1 MRASCFILI
10 FSLGLIAVADDP
22 SDTKVDAKS
31 VELFEKRIRPL
42 LVERCFA
49 CHGEDQAESEL
60 RLDSRADMLE
70 GGSRGAAII
79 PGDPDKSLLIRAVN
93 HADTLAMP
101 PKEKLAQ
108 RDINDLIAWVK
119 NGAVWTDSDKPKTA
133 TKKSVVKSET
143 KPMQFTEEQKNFW
156 SFQPMK
162 NPRPPRSPTL
172 RVGPNGSKALDSES
186 RATWLQSPIDCF
198 ILTELESRSLKPAE
212 IADKR
217 TLIRRA
223 TFDLIGIPP
232 TPEEVAEFLADNEPD
247 AFTRVIDRLLASPR
261 YGERWGRHWL
271 DVARYGDSNGLDEN
285 LAQANAF
292 RYRDW
297 VISAFN
303 RDLPFDEFVREQIAG
318 DLLPPDGDP
327 NDPVVAAKQSERL
340 TATGFLVIA
349 AKMLAEDDPL
359 KMQMDIVDEQVDT
372 IGKAFMGL
380 TLGCA
385 RCHDHKFDPLPM
397 ADYYSLAGIFKSTKA
412 MENYSVVARW
422 QERPLASPVVTQQLA
437 EQKQRIAG
445 KQAEIN
451 QLIAKANEQLLDESR
466 NRVADYVRAAA
477 REIYLEK
484 SSHSFG
490 AEFDKRTDKSAPP
503 PDGVQVIE
511 AENYQRGNA
520 LKLTTGYGEGI
531 GVILSNGNGEWT
543 AEYDVTV
550 PTAGLYQIEV
560 RYAAADS
567 RPTQLSLNG
576 HIVKPN
582 GLNEV
587 TGSWNPDTNR
597 WHVEGSYEFKA
608 GVNAIRLFRKPPL
621 PHIDKLLIAPVTLA
635 TGGSPVV
642 VAVTDLRPA
651 FVAQWKRHLEKSVED
666 PNTPFADW
674 RGLLMSIERTKGTER
689 TKATES
695 LQQLLLLADKTGEE
709 LSDVVTAWKQL
720 KATEAGKATTELPN
734 ARQETLRKLVFN
746 TTEGAP
752 FAVPK
757 NAEEYFAAEAKT
769 ALQSRRDEVKQLEA
783 ALPKLPEAMAVSEGV
798 VEDLPIHLRGNHTTL
813 GKERLPRRFPRVV
826 AGDQQTPI
834 AADRSGRLEFA
845 RWLTE
850 PNHPL
855 TARVAVNRIWQGHFG
870 EGLVRSPDNFGL
882 LGDKP
887 THPALLDW
895 LAQEFMGL
903 SARRGSPDPAEG
915 STAGLPERSLNAD
928 QGRPTVT
935 TSGGVGRPAPSA
947 RDWSLKRLHRAIML
961 SSAYQMQTTFND
973 AAFLTDPDNRLWW
986 RRNRRRLE
994 VEAVRDSLLAVS
1006 GRLDNSMGG
1015 SLLPSPNRAYVTG
1028 TANNYP
1034 KIYDTNRRSVYL
1046 PVIRSALYELYQVFD
1061 FAEPSVLNGKRDT
1074 TTLAT
1079 QALFMI
1085 NSQLVGDQA
1094 GDIASRVLA
1103 ADGDDADRV
1112 RRVFQITLQRE
1123 PTSSEVSRALD
1134 FVQGFDAAAE
1144 TGGTPAERRL
1154 AAWKGF
1160 CRALLA
1166 SSEFLFVE

>member
-1 MRASCFILI
+1 MRSAFL
-10 FSLGLIAVADDP
+10 LLLALVLAGLPSVVRADDP
-22 SDTKVDAKS
+22 QA
-31 VELFEKRIRPL
+31 VEFFEKRIRPL
-42 LVERCFA
+42 LVARCFD

-60 RLDSRADMLE
+60 RLDSRADLLE
-70 GGSRGAAII
+70 GGSRGAAIV

-101 PKEKLAQ
+101 PKEKLSQ
-108 RDINDLIAWVK
+108 RDINDLIVWVK
-119 NGAVWTDSDKPKTA
+119 AGAVWPDSDKPKAA
-133 TKKSVVKSET
+133 TKKSVVKADS
-143 KPMQFTEEQKNFW
+143 KPMQFSDEQKNFW

-162 NPRPPRSPTL
+162 LPKPPAAKLERW
-172 RVGPNGSKALDSES
+172 V
-186 RATWLQSPIDCF
+186 QSPIDRF
-198 ILTELESRSLKPAE
+198 IVSELEARELQPAE
-212 IADKR
+212 LADKR

-232 TPEEVAEFLADNEPD
+232 TSEEVAEFLAGNEPD
-247 AFTRVIDRLLASPR
+247 AFARVIDRLLASPR

-318 DLLPPDGDP
+318 DLLPPEGDS
-327 NDPVVAAKQSERL
+327 NDPVVAARQSDRL
-340 TATGFLVIA
+340 IATGFLVIG

-422 QERPLASPVVTQQLA
+422 QERPLASPQVTQQLA
-437 EQKQRIAG
+437 EQKQRIAA
-445 KQAEIN
+445 KQDEVN
-451 QLIAKANEQLLDESR
+451 QIVAKANEQLLDEARS
-466 NRVADYVRAAA
+466 RVADYMRAAT
-477 REIYLEK
+477 REIYLGLTER
-484 SSHSFG
+484 SFG
-490 AEFDKRTDKSAPP
+490 VEYDKRTEKTSPLP
-503 PDGVQVIE
+503 EGIQVVE
-511 AENYQRGNA
+511 AENYQRGSA
-520 LKLTTGYGEGI
+520 IKLSTGYGEGI

-550 PTAGLYQIEV
+550 PAAGLYQIET
-560 RYAAADS
+560 RYAAAGS

-576 HIVKPN
+576 AVIKPDA
-582 GLNEV
+582 LKEV
-587 TGSWNPDTNR
+587 TGSWNPDTQS
-597 WHVEGSYEFKA
+597 WHIEGTFEFKA
-608 GVNAIRLFRKPPL
+608 GVNVLRLYRREPL
-621 PHIDKLLIAPVTLA
+621 PHIDKLLIARRDSVSTIRDSNNTTQPTSDV
-635 TGGSPVV
+635 P
-642 VAVTDLRPA
+642 LRPA
-651 FVAQWKRHLEKSVED
+651 FVSQWNQFLLRTANDSDTLLPE
-666 PNTPFADW
+666 W
-674 RGLLMSIERTKGTER
+674 R
-689 TKATES
+689 A
-695 LQQLLLLADKTGEE
+695 A
-709 LSDVVTAWKQL
+709 
-720 KATEAGKATTELPN
+720 
-734 ARQETLRKLVFN
+734 LRKLRELSPDAAREPARELFVLADRTGQQFAEAQDGPLYQLLRN
-746 TTEGAP
+746 TAVGFP
-752 FAVPK
+752 FEVPK
-757 NAEEYFAAEAKT
+757 NAEEYFAAETKT

-783 ALPKLPEAMAVSEGV
+783 ALPKLPEAMAVSEGT

-813 GKERLPRRFPRVV
+813 GKERLPRRFPRII
-826 AGDQQTPI
+826 ASEKQTAI

-887 THPALLDW
+887 THPELLDW
-895 LAQEFMGL
+895 LSQRFIAVGW
-903 SARRGSPDPAEG
+903 
-915 STAGLPERSLNAD
+915 STKS
-928 QGRPTVT
+928 
-935 TSGGVGRPAPSA
+935 
-947 RDWSLKRLHRAIML
+947 LHREVML
-961 SSAYQMQTTFND
+961 SSAYQMQTTFNE
-973 AAFLTDPDNRLWW
+973 AAFLADPDNRLWW

-994 VEAVRDSLLAVS
+994 VEAIRDSLLAVS
-1006 GRLDNSMGG
+1006 GRLDNVMGG

-1034 KIYDTNRRSVYL
+1034 RIYDSNRRSVYL

-1079 QALFMI
+1079 QALFML
-1085 NSQLVGDQA
+1085 NSSLVADQSRELTQQL
-1094 GDIASRVLA
+1094 LA
-1103 ADGDDADRV
+1103 PPNLDDAARI
-1112 RRVFQITLQRE
+1112 RQAYLACYQRE
-1123 PTSSEVSRALD
+1123 PLPSETSRSLEFLTRLE
-1134 FVQGFDAAAE
+1134 AAQPV
-1144 TGGTPAERRL
+1144 GLPADQRIAAWRGLVRTLL
-1154 AAWKGF
+1154 AAN
-1160 CRALLA
+1160 
-1166 SSEFLFVE
+1166 EFLFVE

>member
-1 MRASCFILI
+1 MQAAFQRL
-10 FSLGLIAVADDP
+10 LTLAVVALPHFANADEP
-22 SDTKVDAKS
+22 QKV
-31 VELFEKRIRPL
+31 EFFEQRIRPL
-42 LVERCFA
+42 LVARCFD
-49 CHGEDQAESEL
+49 CHGADQAESEL

-70 GGSRGAAII
+70 GGSRGAAVV
-79 PGDPDKSLLIRAVN
+79 PGEPDKSLLIRAVN

-101 PKEKLAQ
+101 PKEKLSQ

-119 NGAVWTDSDKPKTA
+119 AGAVWPDGDKPKTA
-133 TKKSVVKSET
+133 TKKPVVKADS
-143 KPMQFTEEQKNFW
+143 KPMQFTDEQKHFW
-156 SFQPMK
+156 SFQPM
-162 NPRPPRSPTL
+162 RSPKPPAVKFEL
-172 RVGPNGSKALDSES
+172 WV
-186 RATWLQSPIDCF
+186 QSPIDRF
-198 ILTELESRSLKPAE
+198 ILSELESRKLQPAE

-232 TPEEVAEFLADNEPD
+232 TPEEVAEFLADTEPD

-297 VISAFN
+297 AISAFN
-303 RDLPFDEFVREQIAG
+303 RDLPFDEFVREQIVG

-422 QERPLASPVVTQQLA
+422 QERPLASPQVTQQLA

-451 QLIAKANEQLLDESR
+451 QLIGKSNEQLLDESR
-466 NRVADYVRAAA
+466 VRVADYVRAAA

-484 SSHSFG
+484 TSRSFG
-490 AEFDKRTDKSAPP
+490 AEFDKRADKSAPP
-503 PDGVQVIE
+503 PEGVQIIE

-550 PTAGLYQIEV
+550 PTAGLYQIEI

-576 HIVKPN
+576 QVVKPN

-608 GVNAIRLFRKPPL
+608 GVNVIRLFRKPPL
-621 PHIDKLLIAPVTLA
+621 PHIDKLLIGRLMSGTALA
-635 TGGSPVV
+635 AGPGTDNLDNSPAAS
-642 VAVTDLRPA
+642 AVPLSPLRPA
-651 FVAQWKRHLEKSVED
+651 FVSQWRRLLEKATND
-666 PNTPFADW
+666 ANTPLAEW
-674 RGLLMSIERTKGTER
+674 QTLLMSLDGTDAAQR
-689 TKATES
+689 ADAA
-695 LQQLLLLADKTGEE
+695 QQLLPLADKTGVE
-709 LSDVVTAWKQL
+709 LSSVIAAWKDL
-720 KATEAGKATTELPN
+720 KAPEAGKAAIELPD
-734 ARQETLRKLVFN
+734 ARQEMLRKLLFN
-746 TTEGAP
+746 TTEGSP

-757 NAEEYFAAEAKT
+757 NAEEYFTSETKT
-769 ALQSRRDEVKQLEA
+769 ALQSQRDEVKQLEA
-783 ALPKLPEAMAVSEGV
+783 ALPKLPEAMAVSEGT

-813 GKERLPRRFPRVV
+813 GKERLPRRFPRIV
-826 AGDQQTPI
+826 AGEKQSPI

-887 THPALLDW
+887 THPNLLDW
-895 LAQEFMGL
+895 LSQRFIAVGW
-903 SARRGSPDPAEG
+903 
-915 STAGLPERSLNAD
+915 STKS
-928 QGRPTVT
+928 
-935 TSGGVGRPAPSA
+935 
-947 RDWSLKRLHRAIML
+947 LHREVML
-961 SSAYQMQTTFND
+961 SSAYQMQTTFNE
-973 AAFLTDPDNRLWW
+973 ATFLADPDNRLWW

-1006 GRLDNSMGG
+1006 GRLDNVMGG

-1034 KIYDTNRRSVYL
+1034 KIYDSNRRSVYL

-1079 QALFMI
+1079 QALFML
-1085 NSQLVGDQA
+1085 NSQLVSDQA

-1103 ADGDDADRV
+1103 ANGDDAVRV
-1112 RRVFQITLQRE
+1112 QRVFQITLQRE
-1123 PTSSEVSRALD
+1123 PTSSEVSHALD
-1134 FVQGFDAAAE
+1134 FVQRFNAAE
-1144 TGGTPAERRL
+1144 TGGTPAERRI

-1160 CRALLA
+1160 CRAQLA

>member
-1 MRASCFILI
+1 MRVIGVLLALFVGRVAL
-10 FSLGLIAVADDP
+10 ADDP
-22 SDTKVDAKS
+22 QATKLVDERS
-31 VELFEKRIRPL
+31 VEFFEKRIRPL

-49 CHGEDQAESEL
+49 CHGEDLSESEL

-70 GGSRGAAII
+70 GGSRGAAIV
-79 PGDPDKSLLIRAVN
+79 PGEPDKSLLIRAVN

-101 PKEKLAQ
+101 PKEKLSQ

-119 NGAVWTDSDKPKTA
+119 NGAVWPDSDKPKA
-133 TKKSVVKSET
+133 VTKKPLVKSDS
-143 KPMQFTEEQKNFW
+143 KPMQFTDEQKNFW
-156 SFQPMK
+156 AFQPMSH
-162 NPRPPRSPTL
+162 PRPPAVKLERW
-172 RVGPNGSKALDSES
+172 V
-186 RATWLQSPIDCF
+186 QSPIDRF
-198 ILTELESRSLKPAE
+198 ILVELEARGLKSAE

-217 TLIRRA
+217 MLIRRA

-232 TPEEVAEFLADNEPD
+232 TPDEVTEFLADNEPD
-247 AFTRVIDRLLASPR
+247 AFARVIDRLLASPR

-285 LAQANAF
+285 LAHANAF

-327 NDPVVAAKQSERL
+327 NDPAVAARQSDRL
-340 TATGFLVIA
+340 TATGFLVIG

-385 RCHDHKFDPLPM
+385 RCHDHKFDPLSM
-397 ADYYSLAGIFKSTKA
+397 ADYYSLAGIFKSTKS
-412 MENYSVVARW
+412 MLNFSVVASW
-422 QERPLASPVVTQQLA
+422 NERPLGSPAELQQHA
-437 EQKQRIAG
+437 EQKQHIAD
-445 KQAEIN
+445 KQTEIN
-451 QLIAKANEQLLDESR
+451 QLVAKANEQLLEEAR
-466 NRVADYVRAAA
+466 LRVADYVRAAA
-477 REIYLEK
+477 REIYLDK
-484 SSHSFG
+484 TSRSFG
-490 AEFDKRTDKSAPP
+490 AEFDKRADKFTPP
-503 PDGVQVIE
+503 LEGVQIIE

-520 LKLTTGYGEGI
+520 LKLSTGYGEGI

-550 PTAGLYQIEV
+550 PVAGLYQIET
-560 RYAAADS
+560 RYAAAGS

-576 HIVKPN
+576 QVIKPDA
-582 GLNEV
+582 LKEV
-587 TGSWNPDTNR
+587 TGSWNPDTQR
-597 WHVEGSYEFKA
+597 WHIEGSYEFKA
-608 GVNAIRLFRKPPL
+608 GVNVIRLYRQPPL
-621 PHIDKLLIAPVTLA
+621 PHIDRLLIARLVSGTAIAAGRETDNPDN
-635 TGGSPVV
+635 SPAAS
-642 VAVTDLRPA
+642 AVPLSPLRAA
-651 FVAQWKRHLEKSVED
+651 FVSQWRRTLEKTAD
-666 PNTPFADW
+666 DATTPFADW
-674 RGLLMSIERTKGTER
+674 RALLMSLDQTDIAK
-689 TKATES
+689 KAETAS
-695 LQQLLLLADKTGEE
+695 ALLPLADKTAAE
-709 LSDVVTAWKQL
+709 LSAVVAAWKDL
-720 KATEAGKATTELPN
+720 KTSEAGKVATELPN
-734 ARQETLRKLVFN
+734 ARQETLRKLLFN
-746 TTEGAP
+746 SAEGSP

-757 NAEEYFAAEAKT
+757 NAEEYFTAETKAV
-769 ALQSRRDEVKQLEA
+769 LQSRRDEAKQLDA
-783 ALPKLPEAMAVSEGV
+783 TLPKLPVVMAVGEGT
-798 VEDLPIHLRGNHTTL
+798 VEDLPLHLRGNHTTL
-813 GKERLPRRFPRVV
+813 GKEKLPRRFPRIV

-834 AADRSGRLEFA
+834 AADHSGRLEFA

-850 PNHPL
+850 PTHSL

-895 LAQEFMGL
+895 LATEFVGRISNPSPTNALAQDGL
-903 SARRGSPDPAEG
+903 E
-915 STAGLPERSLNAD
+915 N
-928 QGRPTVT
+928 RPTN
-935 TSGGVGRPAPSA
+935 
-947 RDWSLKRLHRAIML
+947 WSLKRLHRAIML
-961 SSAYQMQTTFND
+961 SSAYQMQTTFSE
-973 AAFLTDPDNRLWW
+973 AAFLADPDNRLWW

-994 VEAVRDSLLAVS
+994 VESIRDSLLAVS
-1006 GRLDNSMGG
+1006 GRLENSMGG
-1015 SLLPSPNRAYVTG
+1015 TLLPSPNRAYVTG

-1034 KIYDTNRRSVYL
+1034 QIYNANRRSVYL

-1079 QALFMI
+1079 QALFML
-1085 NSQLVGDQA
+1085 NSQLVSDQA
-1094 GDIASRVLA
+1094 GAIASELLA
-1103 ADGDDADRV
+1103 SDGDDAARV
-1112 RRVFQITLQRE
+1112 RHVFQRTLQRE

-1134 FVQGFDAAAE
+1134 FVQRFDAATE

-1160 CRALLA
+1160 CRSQLA

>member
-1 MRASCFILI
+1 MRVSCFILI
-10 FSLGLIAVADDP
+10 LSVGLIASADEP
-22 SDTKVDAKS
+22 SGAKDDAQS

-49 CHGEDQAESEL
+49 CHGEDQAEGEL
-60 RLDSRADMLE
+60 RLDSRADILE
-70 GGSRGAAII
+70 GGSRGAAIV
-79 PGDPDKSLLIRAVN
+79 PGEPDKSLLIRAVN

-101 PKEKLAQ
+101 PKEKLSQ

-119 NGAVWTDSDKPKTA
+119 NGAVWPNSDKPKTA
-133 TKKSVVKSET
+133 TKKPVVKADA
-143 KPMQFTEEQKNFW
+143 KPMQFTDEQKTFW
-156 SFQPMK
+156 AFQRMSHPL
-162 NPRPPRSPTL
+162 PPS
-172 RVGPNGSKALDSES
+172 VKLD
-186 RATWLQSPIDCF
+186 RWVQSPIDRF
-198 ILTELESRSLKPAE
+198 ILAELEGRGLKPAE
-212 IADKR
+212 LADKR

-223 TFDLIGIPP
+223 TFDLHGVPP
-232 TPEEVAEFLADNEPD
+232 TPDEVAEFLADHKSD
-247 AFTRVIDRLLASPR
+247 AFARVIDRLLASPR

-297 VISAFN
+297 VLAAFN

-327 NDPVVAAKQSERL
+327 NDPIVAARQSDRL
-340 TATGFLVIA
+340 TATGFLVIS

-422 QERPLASPVVTQQLA
+422 QERPLASPLVTQQLA
-437 EQKQRIAG
+437 EQKQRIAAKKG
-445 KQAEIN
+445 EIN
-451 QLIAKANEQLLDESR
+451 LLVAKANEQLLNEAR
-466 NRVADYVRAAA
+466 PRVADYVRAAT
-477 REIYLEK
+477 REIYLGLTER
-484 SSHSFG
+484 SFG
-490 AEFDKRTDKSAPP
+490 VEFDRRTEKSAPLP
-503 PDGVQVIE
+503 EGIQVVE
-511 AENYQRGNA
+511 AENYQRGSA
-520 LKLTTGYGEGI
+520 IKLSTGYGDGI

-550 PTAGLYQIEV
+550 PAAGLYQIET
-560 RYAAADS
+560 RYAAAGS
-567 RPTQLSLNG
+567 RPTQLSLNAAV
-576 HIVKPN
+576 IKQDA
-582 GLNEV
+582 LKEV
-587 TGSWNPDTNR
+587 TGSWNPDTQS
-597 WHVEGSYEFKA
+597 WHIEGTYEFKA
-608 GVNAIRLFRKPPL
+608 GVNVLRLYRREPL
-621 PHIDKLLIAPVTLA
+621 PHIDKLLIARRDSVA
-635 TGGSPVV
+635 TIRESNNSSQPTSNVP
-642 VAVTDLRPA
+642 LRPA
-651 FVAQWKRHLEKSVED
+651 FVSQWNQFLLRTANDSDTLLPE
-666 PNTPFADW
+666 W
-674 RGLLMSIERTKGTER
+674 RILLRKLRELSPDAAREPARQLFVLAERTGQQFVE
-689 TKATES
+689 AQDGP
-695 LQQLLLLADKTGEE
+695 LHQLLLNMA
-709 LSDVVTAWKQL
+709 
-720 KATEAGKATTELPN
+720 
-734 ARQETLRKLVFN
+734 
-746 TTEGAP
+746 EGFP
-752 FAVPK
+752 FALPK
-757 NAEEYFAAEAKT
+757 NAEEYFTAETKT
-769 ALQSRRDEVKQLEA
+769 VLQTRRDEIKPLET
-783 ALPKLPEAMAVSEGV
+783 ALPKLPEAMAVSEGT

-813 GKERLPRRFPRVV
+813 GKERLPRRFPRIV

-845 RWLTE
+845 RWLSE
-850 PNHPL
+850 PEHPL

-895 LAQEFMGL
+895 LSQRFIA
-903 SARRGSPDPAEG
+903 
-915 STAGLPERSLNAD
+915 AG
-928 QGRPTVT
+928 
-935 TSGGVGRPAPSA
+935 
-947 RDWSLKRLHRAIML
+947 WSMKSLHREVML
-961 SSAYQMQTTFND
+961 SSTYQMQTTFNE
-973 AAFLTDPDNRLWW
+973 AAFLADPDNRWWW

-994 VEAVRDSLLAVS
+994 VEAIRDSLLAVS
-1006 GRLDNSMGG
+1006 GRLDNVMGG

-1079 QALFMI
+1079 QALFML
-1085 NSQLVGDQA
+1085 NSQLVAEQA
-1094 GDIASRVLA
+1094 GDMALRLLA
-1103 ADGDDADRV
+1103 AEGDDAARV
-1112 RRVFQITLQRE
+1112 RRVFQTTLQRE
-1123 PTSSEVSRALD
+1123 PTSSEVARALE
-1134 FVQGFDAAAE
+1134 FVQRFDAATE
-1144 TGGTPAERRL
+1144 TGGTPAERQL

-1160 CRALLA
+1160 CRAQLA

>member
-1 MRASCFILI
+1 MRPAPLLLVVMVLSGTTCGV
-10 FSLGLIAVADDP
+10 SAADP
-22 SDTKVDAKS
+22 PAT
-31 VELFEKRIRPL
+31 EFFEKRIRPL

-70 GGSRGAAII
+70 GGSRGAAIV

-119 NGAVWTDSDKPKTA
+119 NGAVWPDSDKPKTV
-133 TKKSVVKSET
+133 TKKPVVKSET
-143 KPMQFTEEQKNFW
+143 KSMVFTDEQKNFW
-156 SFQPMK
+156 SFQPMSS
-162 NPRPPRSPTL
+162 PRPPRSPTL
-172 RVGPNGSKALDSES
+172 RVGTNGSKALDSES
-186 RATWLQSPIDCF
+186 RATWVQSPIDCF
-198 ILTELESRSLKPAE
+198 ILSELESRGLKPAE

-223 TFDLIGIPP
+223 TLDLIGIPP
-232 TPEEVAEFLADNEPD
+232 TPEEVTEFLGDNEPD
-247 AFTRVIDRLLASPR
+247 AFARVIDRLLASPR

-327 NDPVVAAKQSERL
+327 NDPVVAAKQSDRL

-422 QERPLASPVVTQQLA
+422 QERPLASPQVTQQLA

-451 QLIAKANEQLLDESR
+451 QLIAKSNEQLLDESR
-466 NRVADYVRAAA
+466 ARVADYVRAAA

-484 SSHSFG
+484 TSRSFG
-490 AEFDKRTDKSAPP
+490 AEFDKRADKSAPP
-503 PDGVQVIE
+503 PDGVQIIE

-550 PTAGLYQIEV
+550 STAGLYQIEV

-576 HIVKPN
+576 QVVKPN
-582 GLNEV
+582 ALNEV
-587 TGSWNPDTNR
+587 TGSWNQDTNR
-597 WHVEGSYEFKA
+597 WHIEGSYEFKV
-608 GVNAIRLFRKPPL
+608 GVNVIRLFRKPPL
-621 PHIDKLLIAPVTLA
+621 PHIDKLLIARLVSGTALA
-635 TGGSPVV
+635 AGHGADNLDNSPAAS
-642 VAVTDLRPA
+642 AVPLSPLRHA
-651 FVAQWKRHLEKSVED
+651 FVSQWKRFLEKTVDD
-666 PNTPFADW
+666 PNTVFADW
-674 RGLLMSIERTKGTER
+674 RGLLTSIEGTKGTER
-689 TKATES
+689 TKATELIQRVLS
-695 LQQLLLLADKTGEE
+695 LAESTGAELA
-709 LSDVVTAWKQL
+709 DVVTAWKRL
-720 KATEAGKATTELPN
+720 KTTEAGKAATELPD
-734 ARQETLRKLVFN
+734 ARQESLRKLLFN
-746 TTEGAP
+746 TAEGSP

-757 NAEEYFAAEAKT
+757 NAEEYFVAETKT
-769 ALQSRRDEVKQLEA
+769 ALQSRREEVKQLEA
-783 ALPKLPEAMAVSEGV
+783 ALPKLPEAMAVSEGN

-813 GKERLPRRFPRVV
+813 GKEKLPRRFPRIV

-834 AADRSGRLEFA
+834 AVDRSGRLEFA

-887 THPALLDW
+887 THPELLDW
-895 LAQEFMGL
+895 LSQRFIAAGW
-903 SARRGSPDPAEG
+903 
-915 STAGLPERSLNAD
+915 STKS
-928 QGRPTVT
+928 
-935 TSGGVGRPAPSA
+935 
-947 RDWSLKRLHRAIML
+947 LHREVML
-961 SSAYQMQTTFND
+961 SSAYQMQTTFNE
-973 AAFLTDPDNRLWW
+973 AAFLADPDNRLWW

-994 VEAVRDSLLAVS
+994 VEAIRDSLLAVS
-1006 GRLDNSMGG
+1006 GRLENVMGG
-1015 SLLPSPNRAYVTG
+1015 TLLPSPNRAYVTG

-1034 KIYDTNRRSVYL
+1034 KIYDANRRSVYL

-1079 QALFMI
+1079 QALFML

-1094 GDIASRVLA
+1094 GEIAARVLT
-1103 ADGDDADRV
+1103 ADGDDAARV

-1134 FVQGFDAAAE
+1134 FVQRFDAAAE
-1144 TGGTPAERRL
+1144 TGGTPTERRL

-1160 CRALLA
+1160 CRSQLA